1 MTSAYRRGVAALL
14 TAGLLTVACPGCASS
29 APEAE
34 AVPVSED
41 TVAVS
46 SEAVPAA
53 SAHEREK
60 PECLISAFHPEA
72 AEEMEEGLLD
82 CSALSEG
89 YVALSAQDENRLKF
103 QVSLEGES
111 YTYDLPSDG
120 TPAVFPLNM
129 GSGTYQFQLLRCV
142 GGTKYAR
149 VWETSRGVTLADE
162 FVPFLVPS
170 QMVNYNGKSA
180 CVAKAWEL
188 TKTCSSDVDVAAAIY
203 AYLVNSISYDD
214 AKASSVEQ
222 GYLPDPDTTLETGK
236 GICFD
241 YAALAAA
248 MLRSQGIPC
257 QLITGYVGQQELYH
271 AWNRFY
277 VQEQGWITAEIQAK
291 GKDWTRVDITFASE
305 GVPAEQLE
313 DDGAYTTRYT
323 Y

>member
-1 MTSAYRRGVAALL
+1 MTNAYRRSVAALL
-14 TAGLLTVACPGCASS
+14 AAGLLTGACPGCASA
-29 APEAE
+29 APAQE
-34 AVPVSED
+34 AVPAAGD
-41 TVAVS
+41 AVAVS

-53 SAHEREK
+53 SGPVREK
-60 PECLISAFHPEA
+60 PDCPVSAFHPEE

-82 CSALSEG
+82 CSALAEG
-89 YVALSAQDENRLKF
+89 YVALSAQDESRLKF

-149 VWETSRGVTLADE
+149 IWETSRNVTLSDE
-162 FVPFLVPS
+162 FDPYLVPS
-170 QMVNYNGKSA
+170 QMVNYNGDSA

-188 TKTCSSDVDVAAAIY
+188 TKTCSGDVDIAAAIY
-203 AYLVNSISYDD
+203 AYLVNSISYDEE
-214 AKASSVEQ
+214 KAASVKT
-222 GYLPDPDTTLETGK
+222 GYLPDPDATLATGT

-277 VQEQGWITAEIQAK
+277 VKEQGWITAEIQVK
-291 GKDWTRVDITFASE
+291 GEDWKRVDITFASE
-305 GVPAEQLE
+305 GVPAEKLE

>member
-1 MTSAYRRGVAALL
+1 MTSAYRRSVAALL
-14 TAGLLTVACPGCASS
+14 AAGLLTVACSGCASS
-29 APEAE
+29 APKAE

-89 YVALSAQDENRLKF
+89 YVALSAQEENRLKF
-103 QVSLEGES
+103 QVSLGGEI

-188 TKTCSSDVDVAAAIY
+188 TKACSSDVDVASAIY

-214 AKASSVEQ
+214 AKASSVEK

-277 VQEQGWITAEIQAK
+277 VKEQGWITAEIQVK
-291 GKDWTRVDITFASE
+291 GEDWKRVDITFASE

-313 DDGAYTTRYT
+313 DEGAYTTRYT